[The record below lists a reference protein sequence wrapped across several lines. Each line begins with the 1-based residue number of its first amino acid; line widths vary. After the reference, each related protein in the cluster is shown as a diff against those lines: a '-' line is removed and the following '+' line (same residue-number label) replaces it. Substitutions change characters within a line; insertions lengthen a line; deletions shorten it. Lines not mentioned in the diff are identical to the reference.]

1 MKQRIKEHGKIIIQ
15 YTLSLLMIL
24 NMLGIGAIPY
34 AAPDHSTH
42 SPFTAEASDEDKL
55 RCFICDEY
63 RDESDICPGTA
74 DNSYTRHCEDCCG
87 GGTDDCDIC
96 FTHYDWAGDICPD
109 CGACDD
115 CIEQEF
121 DIEHH
126 CTECGKCLY
135 DEERCL
141 AGGDDHCA
149 DCCVGRN
156 DHCALCATVTNDNGQ
171 VCGACGVCMECAEE
185 VGGLTSPNHECLDCG
200 ECLINAEECEINGLY
215 DHCVD
220 CCTCCS
226 VCFEYDPDNINEEAT
241 EALGEFICNDC
252 VESDHTCQHGISK
265 FSSDYEEHLCPECNT
280 CDNEICPYCELCTEC
295 CENSSDYCSEHD
307 MCMEDPDHEEFV
319 CPDCGDC
326 DAEICDDCGL
336 CEECCYEITSDL
348 SLTAAEDGVCIEDP
362 AFLDYY
368 CYDCEQEID
377 QSNGEC
383 GCTDTRCDH
392 VATTTAVYSADNN
405 YHIEVC
411 DDCGGELRHTKT
423 AHTEGAAVITTPS
436 TPTSD
441 GVRTTSCTV
450 CAHVIKTE
458 SFVHVAEHTHDYT
471 GDWAKDKTHHW
482 KTCTVTNCPEIS
494 SKDIH
499 TFGTDGLCTVCG
511 AEKVNSF
518 MIYKIS
524 DPFEIPS
531 GHTYGELTAEEKTG
545 IFRVYANISG
555 LTYEWSVNGEA
566 IGGNTSEIS
575 HTFTSA
581 QFSALFVKPGE
592 SESDCS
598 MKSVVSVKVTDTD
611 TGDTET
617 ITIPVFVTHS
627 GELSYDPLD
636 AADPAVTKMHSV
648 TCADCGEAVS
658 TERHDYGTQNIHY
671 ACVDCGFAR
680 APRIT
685 VQPKTIR
692 EDNIGVSTYKFAI
705 LAEGSELTYQ
715 WYDRNGPMVDALGT
729 ISGATSNELFITV
742 DTSKICD
749 ETITTYDMYKDNG
762 IYCVV
767 TDSVGQSAQS
777 RAASLE
783 IDHDPT
789 PLWRYDSTFH
799 WEICTYCRVEL
810 DDKERHDTVGIYE
823 YDENGERT
831 NKYYRVCLTCPYNE
845 DILEEPL
852 REGTPIES
860 QPTNSPSS
868 CKWYNN
874 FGGHYLGIMIDETHH
889 WSYCRECSYN
899 SEKVPHDMG
908 EPERTPGDHYGHV
921 TYISTCSGCYYSEA
935 TIGSP
940 ERYLQ
945 VNISFKGTSAPNETI
960 FLQYGDG
967 ADSHQGYMLPVP
979 NPGAVL
985 ATDGTNIKTTGAD
998 SYISTSH
1005 SSFDEPDPDKDY
1017 LVFYVD
1023 GLMTNGHSVVDIE
1036 LTYRQMLKVVIDD
1049 GMFDIP
1055 GAVIDGVQE
1064 IGKQSVIYLDVDKKI
1079 FIDNNINRANDDED
1093 ITEIITGWNT
1103 SDSTLATIGKAAD
1116 GEGADYYYVTAK
1128 AEATPGADTVIISPT
1143 YGIKNSDGSIT
1154 STEYG
1159 KITYKNGDNILKT
1172 LYAPDT
1178 FKPFHLVLDYDL
1190 ISDTPMFARIFEG
1203 WTDGITVY
1211 EPGTIMRFGRSNI
1224 TLQPVL
1230 RTLTPIS
1237 NYIIRF
1243 DDGVS
1248 DSSVFGLPINA
1259 IRTSGA
1265 EYIIPTTPPTREGYE
1280 FKGYSTN
1287 DFTGSVETFDPGYSF
1302 NVTKTIEFT
1311 AVWEATGKVLN
1322 NLASVNQDDI
1332 LVGTLPSP
1340 TVIYNGKQNGAHPTF
1355 SYRIAGSSDP
1365 FVATEPTTV
1374 GDYEVKATSAETVSV
1389 MGKEVIGYFTIYEA
1403 GSNLQ
1408 TLAFK
1413 DTSITKTYGNFT
1425 PFINPLFGN
1434 ETEVTYEAVK
1444 VSGDGAVAT
1453 VNPTTGEVTIV
1464 SAGVITIK
1472 ATAAA
1477 GDVSG
1482 ITYAASTKSY
1492 TLTVEAKELTL
1503 KADNII
1509 AKVGDATP
1517 TPTYTATGLIGSDAL
1532 LTEPTVNF
1540 AVVPDMSAVG
1550 SYDILIAGGT
1560 ANSNYIITDRIEG
1573 TLSVVNETIV
1583 SPLYH
1588 NINVETSGFGT
1599 IYPDGGADGNL
1610 AVLTG
1615 TDVTFIITPGEGYYL
1630 SDVIVDGTSVGA
1642 PTAYIF
1648 PAVSSGHSIRAIF
1661 APIGTVT
1668 EPTDTETEPD
1678 DDETPPPTDTG
1689 DGDGETPPPTDT
1701 GDGDGSTPPP
1711 SDIPTV
1717 DSDGNITVIP
1727 PADIPDEVF
1736 VGDVKVDESDIIIAD
1751 DNSVTLSSNV
1761 FANLSDGEHTIRFVY
1776 SDKSYESTVIVES
1789 GVPTTASPFTEVVE
1803 SGGINPFVIFI
1814 LIAVLFI
1821 IIFTLI
1827 IFFKKR
1833 DKEEEEPA

>member
-1 MKQRIKEHGKIIIQ
+1 MKRRIKEHGKIIIQ

-34 AAPDHSTH
+34 AAPEHSH
-42 SPFTAEASDEDKL
+42 SPFTAEASDEDML

-63 RDESDICPGTA
+63 KAESEICPGTA
-74 DNSYTRHCEDCCG
+74 DNSMTRHCEDCCG

-121 DIEHH
+121 GIEHH
-126 CTECGKCLY
+126 CVECGKCLY
-135 DEERCL
+135 DEDRCL

-149 DCCVGRN
+149 SCCEGRN
-156 DHCALCATVTNDNGQ
+156 DHCALCATITNDNGQ

-185 VGGLTSPNHECLDCG
+185 EGGFTSPNHECLGCG
-200 ECLINAEECEINGLY
+200 DCLINAEECEINGLY

-241 EALGEFICNDC
+241 EALGEFICNGC
-252 VESDHTCQHGISK
+252 VESDHTCQHGISE
-265 FSSDYEEHLCPECNT
+265 FSSDYEEHLCPECGT

-295 CENSSDYCSEHD
+295 CENSSDYCAEHD

-326 DAEICDDCGL
+326 DAPICDDCGL
-336 CEECCYEITSDL
+336 CEECCYDITYDL
-348 SLTAAEDGVCIEDP
+348 SPTAADDGVCVEDP

-368 CYDCEQEID
+368 CYDCQQEID
-377 QSNGEC
+377 QESGEC
-383 GCTDTRCDH
+383 GCTDERCDH
-392 VATTTAVYSADNN
+392 TSTTIAIYSADEN
-405 YHIEVC
+405 YHIDVC
-411 DDCGGELRHTKT
+411 DDCGSELRHTKT
-423 AHTEGAAVITTPS
+423 AHTAAAPVVTTPS

-441 GVRTTSCTV
+441 GVRTISCTV

-458 SFVHVAEHTHDYT
+458 SFPHVEDHSHSWSA
-471 GDWAKDKTHHW
+471 DWTKDKTHHW
-482 KTCTVTNCPEIS
+482 KTCTVTNCQEVS

-499 TFGTDGLCTVCG
+499 TFGADGLCTVCG

-518 MIYKIS
+518 MIYKTS

-531 GHTYGELTAEEKTG
+531 GHTYGELTTEEKTG
-545 IFRVYANISG
+545 SFRVYANISG
-555 LTYEWSVNGEA
+555 LTYEWSVNGED
-566 IGGNTSEIS
+566 IGENTSSIS
-575 HTFTSA
+575 HLFTSA
-581 QFSALFVKPGE
+581 QFSALFVPSGE

-598 MKSVVSVKVTDTD
+598 MKTVVSVKVTDTD
-611 TGDTET
+611 TGDTQT
-617 ITIPVFVTHS
+617 VTIPVFVTHS
-627 GELSYDPLD
+627 GELSYNQLD
-636 AADPAVTKMHSV
+636 AADPDVTSYHSV
-648 TCADCGEAVS
+648 TCADCGEIVS
-658 TERHDYGTQNIHY
+658 TERHDYGVQNIHY

-685 VQPKTIR
+685 TQPKSVLV
-692 EDNIGVSTYKFAI
+692 DNAGVSTYKFSI
-705 LAEGSELTYQ
+705 YAEGSELTYQ
-715 WYDRNGPMVDALGT
+715 WYDRNGPMVDSSGS
-729 ISGATSNELFITV
+729 ISGATTSELFITV
-742 DTSKICD
+742 DPAKICD

-767 TDSVGQSAQS
+767 VDSVGQSTQS

-783 IDHDPT
+783 IDHAANLQWSFD
-789 PLWRYDSTFH
+789 DFHH
-799 WEICTYCRVEL
+799 WEVCGYCLEEVSTPK
-810 DDKERHDTVGIYE
+810 DHTFDMVTI
-823 YDENGERT
+823 YDEDGKNTGT
-831 NKYYRVCLTCPYNE
+831 FYRVCLSCPFNE
-845 DILEEPL
+845 DVLGYPP
-852 REGTPIES
+852 REGTES
-860 QPTNSPSS
+860 DNPTASPSN
-868 CKWYNN
+868 CKWYDD
-874 FGGHYLGIMIDETHH
+874 FGRHSLGNYNDETHH
-889 WSYCRECSYN
+889 WKQCGHCTYTTDKEIHN
-899 SEKVPHDMG
+899 MSEL
-908 EPERTPGDHYGHV
+908 ERTPGHHAGFV
-921 TYISTCSGCYYSEA
+921 TYVSSCSDCSHVEV
-935 TIGSP
+935 TTDTT

-985 ATDGTNIKTTGAD
+985 AAGGTNIKTTGAD

-1023 GLMTNGHSVVDIE
+1023 GLMSNGYSVVDIE

-1055 GAVIDGVQE
+1055 GAVIDGMQE
-1064 IGKQSVIYLDVDKKI
+1064 IGKQSVVYLDIDDKI

-1103 SDSTLATIGKAAD
+1103 SNSTLATIGKAAD
-1116 GEGADYYYVTAK
+1116 GEGEDYYYVTAK
-1128 AEATPGADTVIISPT
+1128 AAATPGFDTVIISPT
-1143 YGIKNSDGSIT
+1143 YGTKNSDGTIT

-1172 LYAPDT
+1172 FYAPDII
-1178 FKPFHLVLDYDL
+1178 KPFHLVLDHDL
-1190 ISDTPMFARIFEG
+1190 ISDNQTLARLFEG

-1211 EPGTIMRFGRSNI
+1211 KPGTIIRFSSSNI
-1224 TLQPVL
+1224 TLQPVI
-1230 RTLTPIS
+1230 RDLTPIS
-1237 NYIIRF
+1237 NYSVRF

-1259 IRTSGA
+1259 IRTSGT

-1287 DFTGSVETFDPGYSF
+1287 DFTGSVETFDPGYKF

-1311 AVWEATGKVLN
+1311 AIWEATGKAIN
-1322 NLASVNQDDI
+1322 NLASVNQEDI
-1332 LVGTLPSP
+1332 LVGQLPAP
-1340 TVIYNGKQNGAHPTF
+1340 TVTYNGKQNGAHPTF

-1374 GDYEVKATSAETVSV
+1374 GDYEVKATSAETISV
-1389 MGKEVIGYFTIYEA
+1389 MGKEVIGYFTIYSA

-1413 DTSITKTYGNFT
+1413 DTSITKTYGDFT

-1434 ETEVTYEAVK
+1434 KTAVTYEAVK

-1453 VNPTTGEVTIV
+1453 VDATTGEVTVV
-1464 SAGVITIK
+1464 SAGVVTIK

-1477 GDVSG
+1477 GEVEG
-1482 ITYAASTKSY
+1482 VNYAASTKSY
-1492 TLTVEAKELTL
+1492 TLTVNQKEITL

-1517 TPTYTATGLIGSDAL
+1517 TPTYTATGLVGSDAL
-1532 LTEPTVNF
+1532 LTEPTLNF
-1540 AVVPDMSAVG
+1540 SVLPDMTAAG
-1550 SYDILIAGGT
+1550 SYDILIVGGT
-1560 ANSNYIITDRIEG
+1560 VNSNYIITDRIEG
-1573 TLSVVNETIV
+1573 TLSVVTETIV
-1583 SPLYH
+1583 SPVYH
-1588 NINVETSGFGT
+1588 NIAVETLGFGT

-1610 AVLTG
+1610 AVLSG
-1615 TDVTFIITPGEGYYL
+1615 ADVTFIITPGAGYYL
-1630 SDVIVDGTSVGA
+1630 SDVIVDGTSVGT

-1668 EPTDTETEPD
+1668 EPTDTETPPD
-1678 DDETPPPTDTG
+1678 EGDEQTPPPTDTG

-1701 GDGDGSTPPP
+1701 GDGDGTPPATTTP
-1711 SDIPTV
+1711 SV
-1717 DSDGNITVIP
+1717 DDDGNITVIP
-1727 PADIPDEVF
+1727 PADIPDEIF
-1736 VGDVKVDESDIIIAD
+1736 IGDTKVDQSDILIAD
-1751 DNSVTLSSNV
+1751 DNTVTLRSSV
-1761 FANLSDGEHTIRFVY
+1761 FESLDDGEHTIRFVY
-1776 SDKSYESTVIVES
+1776 ADKSYESTVIVES
-1789 GVPTTASPFTEVVE
+1789 GVPTTVSPFTEVAE
-1803 SGGINPFVIFI
+1803 SGGISPLLIAIIFAALIAIFI
-1814 LIAVLFI
+1814 VIILI
-1821 IIFTLI
+1821 
-1827 IFFKKR
+1827 KR
-1833 DKEEEEPA
+1833 QKKEETEQV